1 MNKDA
6 FFVFAVFT
14 VLLFGGLLYLFLKPT
29 GLDGWIAYFVM
40 LLMNPGI
47 LLGFIA
53 SEVDW

>member
-1 MNKDA
+1 MRKDA
-6 FFVFAVFT
+6 FFALAVFT
-14 VLLFGGLLYLFLKPT
+14 ILLFGGLLYLFFKPA

-47 LLGFIA
+47 LLGVIA